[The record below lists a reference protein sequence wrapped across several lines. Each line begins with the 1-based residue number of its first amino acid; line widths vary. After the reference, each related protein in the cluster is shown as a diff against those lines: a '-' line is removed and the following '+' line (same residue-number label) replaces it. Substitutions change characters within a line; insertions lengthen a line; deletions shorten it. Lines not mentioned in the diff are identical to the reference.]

1 MTKIS
6 VGLQLV
12 TRDSREKLNN
22 IVIKS
27 SLRLNRSNPNISELC
42 FLKTCHL
49 CNKQLHQDKD
59 VYMYRYDIFFFLL
72 LYYILFVN
80 ERCSV
85 LDSQFFFFV
94 ENRGDLGFCSR
105 ECRESQMLID
115 DRKELEASTKMMLA
129 SYRRCNNGAGKS
141 ESRNLFDDLRRRRQL
156 FIVP

>member
-12 TRDSREKLNN
+12 TRDSKEKLRN

-27 SLRLNRSNPNISELC
+27 SLRLNRYNPNISELC

-49 CNKQLHQDKD
+49 CMKQLPQGKD
-59 VYMYRYDIFFFLL
+59 VYMY
-72 LYYILFVN
+72 
-80 ERCSV
+80 
-85 LDSQFFFFV
+85 
-94 ENRGDLGFCSR
+94 RGDLGFCSK
-105 ECRESQMLID
+105 ECRESQILID

-129 SYRRCNNGAGKS
+129 SYRRCNSGAGKN
-141 ESRNLFDDLRRRRQL
+141 ESRNLFNDLRPRRQL

>member
-12 TRDSREKLNN
+12 TRDSKEKLNN

-59 VYMYRYDIFFFLL
+59 VYMY
-72 LYYILFVN
+72 
-80 ERCSV
+80 
-85 LDSQFFFFV
+85 
-94 ENRGDLGFCSR
+94 RGDLGFCSR

>member
-12 TRDSREKLNN
+12 TTTEKLNN

-27 SLRLNRSNPNISELC
+27 SLIKPNRSFPNFSELC

-59 VYMYRYDIFFFLL
+59 IYMY
-72 LYYILFVN
+72 
-80 ERCSV
+80 
-85 LDSQFFFFV
+85 
-94 ENRGDLGFCSR
+94 RGDLGFCNR
-105 ECRESQMLID
+105 ECRESQILID
-115 DRKELEASTKMMLA
+115 DKKELEASTKLMLA
-129 SYRRCNNGAGKS
+129 SYRRCNSGAGKGDT
-141 ESRNLFDDLRRRRQL
+141 RVLFDDLRRRRPL